1 MKKKHTPQSVLNLS
15 NHVVNRWFVKV
26 GSNVDSSNTSGI
38 YILLQSSMIFMAHIL
53 GDVSE
58 VMSSPVIT
66 VSPDQSLSTTTQRL
80 LNEEVGSIVVTT
92 ETLELEGIVTKT
104 DLLEGYA
111 RCETPSEQPISDMM
125 STSVVTIEPD
135 RPLSTA
141 ARRLDNN
148 GIKHLVVVND
158 SDILNELGPTT
169 KKLIEQVP
177 PTNNKDTD

>member
-1 MKKKHTPQSVLNLS
+1 
-15 NHVVNRWFVKV
+15 
-26 GSNVDSSNTSGI
+26 
-38 YILLQSSMIFMAHIL
+38 MAHII

-92 ETLELEGIVTKT
+92 ETVELEGIVTKT

-148 GIKHLVVVND
+148 GIKHLVVVSD
-158 SDILNELGPTT
+158 SVEGILTTTDILNELGPTT